1 LTAIADEELT
11 LALDRVRDPALRSIG
26 EKVADGI
33 RLSGAEA
40 LTMFTSPDILGLGV
54 IADFANRRKN
64 GEVVTFA
71 ANQHINPTNVCYLRT
86 TCVFCSFARLPKEEG
101 AYHYSLD
108 QVFEEAGPAAAGL
121 TKEFHIVGGLDMKAG
136 LQYYEDMFRGLK
148 ERFPHVHIKAL
159 TAVEIAHI
167 ARIEKMS
174 IEAVLVALRD
184 AGLDT
189 LPGGGAEVFGRGVR
203 MNIADKK
210 LAGEDW
216 INVHRT
222 AHKLGIRTNCTM
234 LYGHVE
240 TMQDRVDH
248 LQMLR
253 DLQDETGGFLA
264 YIPLAYHPD
273 HNLLGKELGREGT
286 ATTGYDDL
294 RNLAV
299 GRLFLD
305 NFQHIKTHWIMVT
318 PFLSQASLA
327 FGVNDLEGTVVR
339 EKIYHE
345 AGATTAQAMALDDI
359 LKLIREAGRI
369 PAERDSFYNTLR
381 VFERAAPRAAA

>member
-1 LTAIADEELT
+1 MSAE
-11 LALDRVRDPALRSIG
+11 LALDLGKISDAGLRKVG
-26 EKVADGI
+26 EKVVSGS
-33 RLSGAEA
+33 RLSHADAA
-40 LTMFTSPDILGLGV
+40 LLFTTPDLLGV
-54 IADFANRRKN
+54 GLLADYANRRKH
-64 GEVVTFA
+64 GDIVTFA
-71 ANQHINPTNVCYLRT
+71 ANQHINPTNVCYLRK

-101 AYHYSLD
+101 AYHYTMD
-108 QVFEEAGPAAAGL
+108 QVYAEADNALNGL

-136 LQYYEDMFRGLK
+136 LEYYQEMFRGLK
-148 ERFPHVHIKAL
+148 SRYPQVHIKAL

-167 ARIEKMS
+167 ARIDKMS
-174 IEAVLVALRD
+174 VEDVLIALRE

-203 MNIADKK
+203 MTIADKK

-216 INVHRT
+216 INVHRV
-222 AHKLGIRTNCTM
+222 AHRLGIRANCTM

-240 TMQDRVDH
+240 SIDDRIEH
-248 LQMLR
+248 LTMLR

-273 HNLLGKELGREGT
+273 NNELGIELGRQGT

-305 NFQHIKTHWIMVT
+305 NFDHIKSHWIMVT
-318 PFLSQASLA
+318 TFLSQASLS

-345 AGATTAQAMALDDI
+345 AGAHTAQGLSLDDI
-359 LKLIREAGRI
+359 INLIQSAGKI
-369 PAERDSFYNTLR
+369 PAERDSFYNILR
-381 VFERAAPRAAA
+381 VFDRSAVAA